1 MKKNQLFLERKC
13 IYRIQVQPVME
24 LLLMVALEN
33 VIHIQLVLENVAAV
47 FCWNENKQ
55 IWFFTSV
62 RHVHQRVVT

>member
-1 MKKNQLFLERKC
+1 
-13 IYRIQVQPVME
+13 ME